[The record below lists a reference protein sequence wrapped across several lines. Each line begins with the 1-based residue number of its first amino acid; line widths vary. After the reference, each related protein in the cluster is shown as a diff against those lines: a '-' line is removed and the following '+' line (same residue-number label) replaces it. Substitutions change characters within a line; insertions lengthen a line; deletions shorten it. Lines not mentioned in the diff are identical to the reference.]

1 MDKIQVRPTTEDD
14 KKWIKSILEKQ
25 WGSVKIVS
33 RGKVY
38 KADRLSGFIATLNN
52 KRAGLVTYSLKND
65 CEIITLDSLVGG
77 KGVATAL
84 LEKIREVAKKQSC
97 KRVWLITTNDNLE
110 ALRFYQKRGFVLKAL
125 YPNALEL
132 SRKLKPEIPKIGKNN
147 IPLRDE
153 IELEMCFV

>member
-1 MDKIQVRPTTEDD
+1 MSNIQIRPIVKADKEWVI
-14 KKWIKSILEKQ
+14 SILEKH

-38 KADRLSGFIATLNN
+38 KADHLPGFIAVLNN
-52 KRAGLVTYSLKND
+52 KKAGLVTYSLKND

-77 KGVATAL
+77 KGVATTL
-84 LEKIREVAKKQSC
+84 LEKIKEVAKKQGC

-125 YPNALEL
+125 YPKALEL
-132 SRKLKPEIPKIGKNN
+132 SRKLKPEIPKMGRDN

-153 IELEMCFV
+153 IELEIKL